1 MKGLLEL
8 GQALAEYLREQGV
21 EAVTAWTPE
30 RRLRPGKAVVA
41 VSLRKLESGPPGFQN
56 YLGERYNQETEQWE
70 ELYGKKVEL
79 TFGLDVYAAT
89 AQEVQAG
96 LEVLGTA
103 LEQRGAAGMAP
114 VELSAGETEYQS
126 ESRRYVCP
134 VQARFS
140 AWATAVSRGE
150 GEFLDFEVR
159 GESEG

>member
-1 MKGLLEL
+1 M
-8 GQALAEYLREQGV
+8 

-56 YLGERYNQETEQWE
+56 YLGERYNQETEQW
-70 ELYGKKVEL
+70 EL

>member
-1 MKGLLEL
+1 MKGVQEL
-8 GQALAEYLREQGV
+8 RQALARYLTEKGL
-21 EAVTAWTPE
+21 EAVTAWGE
-30 RRLRPGKAVVA
+30 QRRCRPGRAVAA
-41 VSLRKLESGPPGFQN
+41 VSLRGMECKGSGLQD
-56 YLGERYNQETEQWE
+56 YLGERFDGDRGQWE

-96 LEVLGTA
+96 LEALGTA

-159 GESEG
+159 GEHKV